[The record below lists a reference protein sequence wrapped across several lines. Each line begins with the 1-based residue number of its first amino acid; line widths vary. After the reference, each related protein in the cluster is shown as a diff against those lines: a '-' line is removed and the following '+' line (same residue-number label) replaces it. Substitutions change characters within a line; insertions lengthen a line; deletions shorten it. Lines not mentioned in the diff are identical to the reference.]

1 MVFQF
6 VKSCVAQNTSLVLEL
21 LADKTIAILQRILGG
36 GRQVLESEISYSAG
50 SSLLDLL
57 TPEMLGIQ
65 DKVNVSYAEIT

>member
-50 SSLLDLL
+50 SRVLDLL